1 MVWRVFEEEARKYEA
16 WYATPQGQRVSQAER
31 ALLERLLVP
40 FPEAQSILEI
50 GCGTGQFTR
59 WFAERFPSVIGLDRA
74 SAMLAEFRKISPEI
88 PIILSDAHRLPV
100 RDGSVDLSVFVV
112 ALEFLEDPQVALAEA
127 MRVARRGVLLI
138 TLNPWSVGGLSRKIG
153 TQSRGAILSRA
164 KRFPIGSLRDMA
176 AKTAGSRLQ
185 RILWTST
192 LFPDGLWRI
201 CFPIPLGDVLGLA
214 LVLGP

>member
-1 MVWRVFEEEARKYEA
+1 VWRVFDEEASQYET
-16 WYATPQGQRVSQAER
+16 WYATPQGQRVGQAER
-31 ALLERLLVP
+31 ALLGRLLAP

-50 GCGTGQFTR
+50 GCGTGHFTR
-59 WFAERFPSVIGLDRA
+59 WFTEKVRLVIGLDRA
-74 SAMLAEFRKISPEI
+74 PTMLAEFRKTSTEV
-88 PIILSDAHRLPV
+88 PIVLGDGHCLPIA
-100 RDGSVDLSVFVV
+100 DGSVDLSVFVV
-112 ALEFLEDPQVALAEA
+112 TLEFLEDPQVALAEA

-138 TLNPWSVGGLSRKIG
+138 TLNPWSLGGLSRKIG

-176 AKTAGSRLQ
+176 AKAAGSRLQ

-201 CFPIPLGDVLGLA
+201 CFPIPLGDVLGLS